1 MKLTVKEIIKET
13 ADAISICFNN
23 GGLFNKLN
31 YKPGQFITLD
41 FVIDNNV
48 HKRAYSF
55 SSNPFTD
62 KDLKITVKRVEE
74 GLVSNYV
81 HDFLK
86 IGDKLEVEKPN
97 GSFYLKPE
105 KKQQNKYVFF
115 AGGSGITPI
124 YSIINSVL
132 KKEPKSSIVLVY
144 ANRNVETIIFR
155 KELEALEKEYNDR
168 LQVEHLISN
177 DAPEKPNYHSGLI
190 TDALV
195 GELLE
200 KHKVAFSEGQ
210 YMICGPFGF
219 MEAVKSILFVNRVS
233 PSKIK
238 EELFKRPDIVVNTD
252 DLVSKVEIQLN
263 GERHE
268 LEIPGNKSILQAA
281 MAKNIAMP
289 YSCRAGMCSSCKASC
304 VSGEITMTEG
314 HFLEQKEVDAGKILT
329 CISYPASEN
338 VVISI

>member
-1 MKLTVKEIIKET
+1 MKLTVKNIIQET

-23 GGLFNKLN
+23 GGLFNKVN

-41 FVIDNNV
+41 FVINNKV

-62 KDLKITVKRVEE
+62 KDLKITVKRVEK

-81 HDFLK
+81 HDYLK
-86 IGDKLEVEKPN
+86 IGDKLEIEKPN

-105 KKQQNKYVFF
+105 KKQQNNYVFF
-115 AGGSGITPI
+115 AAGSGITPLF
-124 YSIINSVL
+124 SIINSVL
-132 KKEPKSSIVLVY
+132 KKEPKSNIVLVY
-144 ANRNVETIIFR
+144 ANRDFDAIIFK
-155 KELEALEKEYNDR
+155 KELEDLESQYPDR
-168 LQVEHLISN
+168 LKVEYLISN
-177 DAPEKPNYHSGLI
+177 NAPIKPNYHDGLI

-195 GELLE
+195 VDILDKNNLSFDQGE
-200 KHKVAFSEGQ
+200 

-219 MEAVKSILFVNRVS
+219 MEAAKSILFVNGVS

-238 EELFKRPDIVVNTD
+238 EELFKRPDVAVSAD

-263 GERHE
+263 GESHE
-268 LEIPGNKSILQAA
+268 LEIASNKSILQAA
-281 MAKNIAMP
+281 MTQNIAMP
-289 YSCRAGMCSSCKASC
+289 YSCRSGMCSSCKASC
-304 VSGEITMTEG
+304 VSGKITMTEG